1 MIGTILFFHI
11 LQNWASNKTERQDK
25 FLSVFTVVKFPNDAC
40 GSTSGLNGTCYTSS
54 QCESLG
60 GSSSGSCA
68 SSFGVCCVFSLSCG
82 GSSSQ
87 NNTYATM
94 TSYTVSSD
102 PDPCTY
108 TFCKSNSD
116 VCKLRID
123 YETFQIAGPTTYDAT
138 VTAADAYKYG
148 MLVGDCTTDTLS
160 ISNPGGAVPPIIC
173 GINTGQHMW
182 VPASDQCNMMTFD
195 LDTGNSGTTRTWQI
209 KVTQYECNVLSA
221 PEQDC
226 LQWHT
231 AQTGRTSSFNWDYSA
246 TAMADTQHHLSNQ
259 KYDICFRRARGF
271 CSVCFSMVLHIATDR
286 GSYGLGGGS
295 DDTVAKG
302 ALDSQCS
309 GETAVGGAIA
319 TGIGLGDWL
328 NIQNMQNSPAAAI
341 VTTPAVGPSKVCG
354 EYFSATASS
363 VVHNT
368 VCTFT
373 TPFKIGV
380 HFDDDESHFLPTALF
395 TNIENAATYTAGAG
409 PGWAGFWFDYWQ
421 NSC

>member
-1 MIGTILFFHI
+1 MKAIFLGTFLLIQI
-11 LQNWASNKTERQDK
+11 IQNLARNKSSSSSRQDR

-123 YETFQIAGPTTYDAT
+123 YETFSIADPVTYDSGRT
-138 VTAADAYKYG
+138 PAADAYKWG
-148 MLVGDCTTDTLS
+148 LLVGDCTTDTLT
-160 ISNPGGAVPPIIC
+160 ITNPGGAVPPIIC

-182 VPASDQCNMMTFD
+182 VPASDKCNQLNFD
-195 LDTGNSGTTRTWQI
+195 IDTGTTGTTRTWNI
-209 KVTQYECNVLSA
+209 KVTQYECNDLDM
-221 PEQDC
+221 PQQDC

-231 AQTGRTSSFNWDYSA
+231 AQTGNLNFYRSLKCFI
-246 TAMADTQHHLSNQ
+246 LSMH
-259 KYDICFRRARGF
+259 YC
-271 CSVCFSMVLHIATDR
+271 
-286 GSYGLGGGS
+286 
-295 DDTVAKG
+295 
-302 ALDSQCS
+302 
-309 GETAVGGAIA
+309 
-319 TGIGLGDWL
+319 
-328 NIQNMQNSPAAAI
+328 
-341 VTTPAVGPSKVCG
+341 
-354 EYFSATASS
+354 
-363 VVHNT
+363 NT
-368 VCTFT
+368 M
-373 TPFKIGV
+373 
-380 HFDDDESHFLPTALF
+380 
-395 TNIENAATYTAGAG
+395 
-409 PGWAGFWFDYWQ
+409 
-421 NSC
+421 